1 MELPSVADVVL
12 VLVKLLVPVEVTTMV
27 ELCALVETVEM
38 VEMVE
43 LPAAWV
49 GDAVEGWVVVALL
62 PPATRLMLLIGLEP
76 LHRVTATIKGFSL
89 CPGNNGKEGRKEK

>member
-1 MELPSVADVVL
+1 MAVSVSEEVELPSVADVVL
-12 VLVKLLVPVEVTTMV
+12 VLVKLLVPVEVPTMV
-27 ELCALVETVEM
+27 ELCAVVCAA

-49 GDAVEGWVVVALL
+49 GDAVEGWVVVALP

-76 LHRVTATIKGFSL
+76 LHRTTASI
-89 CPGNNGKEGRKEK
+89 

>member
-27 ELCALVETVEM
+27 ELCALVET